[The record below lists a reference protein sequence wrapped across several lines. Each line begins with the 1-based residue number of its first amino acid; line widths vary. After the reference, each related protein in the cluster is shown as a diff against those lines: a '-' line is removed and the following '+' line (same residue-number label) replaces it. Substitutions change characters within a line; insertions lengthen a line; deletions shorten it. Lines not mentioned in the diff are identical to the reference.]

1 MGDDYNLIHH
11 ITTENPSYKIQ
22 IEEEDTLLQIAEEK
36 SVAIGELDNIQEQ
49 KMQQLLQK
57 YAHLFATKKEELGR
71 TNIVQHAIYT
81 EEVPPICQKFYRT
94 SPKEQEHIDKE
105 IEDMLKYNIIQ
116 LSTKSE
122 WASPVI
128 LVPKKNGKLRFC
140 VDYCQLN
147 KVTKKDYPLPRIDEI
162 LDSIGK
168 AQWFISLDL
177 ASGYWQVEMKEED
190 KPKTAFITRNRTY
203 EFNVMPFGLCN
214 APGTF

>member
-1 MGDDYNLIHH
+1 
-11 ITTENPSYKIQ
+11 
-22 IEEEDTLLQIAEEK
+22 
-36 SVAIGELDNIQEQ
+36 
-49 KMQQLLQK
+49 MQQHLQK

-81 EEVPPICQKFYRT
+81 EEVPLKRQKFYRT

-147 KVTKKDYPLPRIDEI
+147 KVTKKDNYPLPRIDENFR
-162 LDSIGK
+162 LYRKSTMVY
-168 AQWFISLDL
+168 ISR
-177 ASGYWQVEMKEED
+177 SCIRIIHE
-190 KPKTAFITRNRTY
+190 
-203 EFNVMPFGLCN
+203 
-214 APGTF
+214 